1 MKELEEALA
10 DWEDFDMDAEVKLP
24 LAEDDAATDADA
36 DNGWAEWDS
45 FWEELAED

>member
-10 DWEDFDMDAEVKLP
+10 DWEDFDMDA
-24 LAEDDAATDADA
+24 LAEDDSVTDADA